1 MKNEISEIE
10 IADMVKC
17 LQKIAGKSRHGWRI
31 AVADRL
37 GVSEGTVRNAEKGR
51 WSAPFAEKVEAVMT
65 ATRDGADRD
74 RLLSREAGSWAV
86 GEPVDTLRGVAANVA
101 GEAVVTRMTAPA
113 CVIYVKMTCGGAVE
127 HRIRWIDDVQRDAE
141 GVEGIVQKGIRLGI
155 EHITA
160 RQQYEHAKEDRKVVE
175 LRSGYTDDDIRI
187 STYQQLINGNLSMTA
202 AQARSLRDRIY
213 SELAALRSKR
223 DKSAADHAQMGRLEM
238 MREMAHAALRD
249 DEMTG
254 AARSVIATY
263 AERAAIRRGTPRDA
277 AAPHQHT
284 LEIIDTLEQ
293 IERGEREL
301 PPPPVDALDR
311 FVERSRTIFMSTSA
325 RTPDEMAQALF
336 G

>member
-17 LQKIAGKSRHGWRI
+17 LQKIAGKSTHGWRI
-31 AVADRL
+31 AAADRL

-51 WSAPFAEKVEAVMT
+51 WSPAFAAKVEAALT
-65 ATRDGADRD
+65 AMRDGADRD
-74 RLLSREAGSWAV
+74 RLLNREAGSWAV
-86 GEPVDTLRGVAANVA
+86 GEPVDTLRGVAANIA

-113 CVIYVKMTCGGAVE
+113 CIIYVKVTCGGAVE

-141 GVEGIVQKGIRLGI
+141 GVEEIVQKGVRLGV

-160 RQQYEHAKEDRKVVE
+160 RQEYEHRKEDRKVVE

-202 AQARSLRDRIY
+202 AQARALRDRIY
-213 SELAALRSKR
+213 SDLAALRSKR
-223 DKSAADHAQMGRLEM
+223 DKSAADHVEMGRLEM

-263 AERAAIRRGTPRDA
+263 AERTSIRRGTPREA
-277 AAPHQHT
+277 AAPHT
-284 LEIIDTLEQ
+284 AVLAVV
-293 IERGEREL
+293 ERLGAFARGKGWQEPQE
-301 PPPPVDALDR
+301 DAL
-311 FVERSRTIFMSTSA
+311 SRILA
-325 RTPDEMAQALF
+325 A
-336 G
+336 